1 MSETIL
7 KLKEVDAYYGES
19 RILFHLDL
27 NVKEAD
33 SVCIL
38 GRNGVGKSTTMKAII
53 GQLNSKNHSR
63 TSGSITYKDKEMVGI
78 PSYQIAREGI
88 AYVPQG
94 RHIFPTL
101 TTKENLMIAGRK
113 GKNGDQDWTIER
125 VYNLF
130 PRLKERE
137 NFKGGRL
144 SGGEQQMLTIA
155 RGLMQNPDLLLLD
168 EITEGLAPIVVEELS
183 NIIKELK
190 KSGVT
195 ILLAEQNVN
204 FAIAVS
210 NYCYIMEKGNIVYH
224 APTNEIPGKIFSQYL
239 GL

>member
-1 MSETIL
+1 
-7 KLKEVDAYYGES
+7 
-19 RILFHLDL
+19 
-27 NVKEAD
+27 
-33 SVCIL
+33 
-38 GRNGVGKSTTMKAII
+38 MKAII

-113 GKNGDQDWTIER
+113 GKNGDRDWTIER

-137 NFKGGRL
+137 NFK
-144 SGGEQQMLTIA
+144 
-155 RGLMQNPDLLLLD
+155 
-168 EITEGLAPIVVEELS
+168 LS

-190 KSGVT
+190 KAG
-195 ILLAEQNVN
+195 
-204 FAIAVS
+204 
-210 NYCYIMEKGNIVYH
+210 
-224 APTNEIPGKIFSQYL
+224 
-239 GL
+239 